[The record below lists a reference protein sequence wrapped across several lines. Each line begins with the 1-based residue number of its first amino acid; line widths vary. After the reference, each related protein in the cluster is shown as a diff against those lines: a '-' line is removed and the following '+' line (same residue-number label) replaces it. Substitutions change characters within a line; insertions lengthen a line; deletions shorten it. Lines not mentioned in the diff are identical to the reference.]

1 MFPEYQSL
9 FSDIFG
15 RTSRELLKEGAS
27 PEEILALDTTKLAE
41 ILRKASKGR
50 FDKEKAEE
58 LQNQARNSFAVLLS
72 SQTVSLL
79 IKQMIEQIELLESQ
93 IDEIDKLIADLYSS
107 FNVKLTKIP
116 GIGTTLA
123 AAIYSEIGDISR
135 FEKPKQLVAYA
146 GLDPELKQSGD
157 KRGEGYHISKRGSPY
172 LRRALW
178 LASSCVIIHD
188 KSFAYAYQHKLS
200 QGKTKMQA
208 LAFISHKLLN
218 VFFTILKNNIDY
230 VPVFPPDVDVSKL
243 AQKALDSQSSN

>member
-1 MFPEYQSL
+1 MPHYGVRRSVLVNLDLEVRVCFQQSL
-9 FSDIFG
+9 LHCP
-15 RTSRELLKEGAS
+15 REPSADSLIPS
-27 PEEILALDTTKLAE
+27 NQSTT
-41 ILRKASKGR
+41 
-50 FDKEKAEE
+50 FY
-58 LQNQARNSFAVLLS
+58 
-72 SQTVSLL
+72 QT
-79 IKQMIEQIELLESQ
+79 
-93 IDEIDKLIADLYSS
+93 
-107 FNVKLTKIP
+107 F
-116 GIGTTLA
+116 
-123 AAIYSEIGDISR
+123 ISCH
-135 FEKPKQLVAYA
+135 
-146 GLDPELKQSGD
+146 LDPELKQSGD